1 MTRVRVRRPVVG
13 FLTGSLAACALG
25 LVGLAGA
32 CTGEAPSDQ
41 AGPSGAGDTA
51 DSATTHP
58 SGTVAPAPTAPP
70 PRAWDGE
77 VEVDLDTG
85 EVTAAGFNDVVD
97 QEQPEWAGSATATAR
112 ALLHLPA
119 DANAEVTR
127 EGTDD
132 GAMVTVT
139 RTDLADAS
147 TEAMRHEIALVVGA
161 DGLFRF
167 DSGTV
172 QWRCRPD
179 RGPQEFSAE
188 ACL

>member
-1 MTRVRVRRPVVG
+1 MVAG
-13 FLTGSLAACALG
+13 CLAGCA
-25 LVGLAGA
+25 VGLAGPAAA
-32 CTGEAPSDQ
+32 CGGDAPSDRS
-41 AGPSGAGDTA
+41 GPSGTAGTPTPGASDAPA
-51 DSATTHP
+51 DSGPPSTHP
-58 SGTVAPAPTAPP
+58 SATLAHPPTAPP
-70 PRAWDGE
+70 PRAWDGD

-85 EVTAAGFNDVVD
+85 EVTAAGFNDVID
-97 QEQPEWAGSATATAR
+97 EEQPEWAGSAAATAR

-119 DANAEVTR
+119 DEDAEVAQ
-127 EGTDD
+127 EDTDG
-132 GAMVTVT
+132 GAVVTVT

-147 TEAMRHEIALVVGA
+147 TEAIRHEFTLVAGD

-179 RGPQEFSAE
+179 RGPQEFSTE